1 MNSKRFDVMQTIYHP
16 GSERGGAD
24 HGWLKA
30 SHSFS
35 FAGFFNPDRMNFG
48 ALRVLNDD
56 IIAPGKGFGT
66 HPHDNMEIVTIPQS
80 GIVEH
85 KDSMGHVQQL
95 LPGEVQAMSAG
106 SGILHSEYNGSATEP
121 LKLFQLW
128 VLPKKRN
135 IEPHYDQR
143 AFPETGREDR
153 FQFIASPNGIDDSL
167 TINQDAFF
175 SLGDFQGGSQGVYDI
190 QMPPNGCYL
199 FVIEGRVEIESQTLG
214 SRDALGFWEAAS
226 IDLDFKENT
235 KLLCI
240 EVPML

>member
-1 MNSKRFDVMQTIYHP
+1 MNTVFHP
-16 GSERGGAD
+16 GSERGIVD
-24 HGWLKA
+24 HGWLQA
-30 SHSFS
+30 RHSFS

-106 SGILHSEYNGSATEP
+106 SGIQHSEYNGSSSEP
-121 LKLFQLW
+121 LKLFQIW
-128 VLPKKRN
+128 VLPKERN
-135 IEPHYDQR
+135 VKPQYDQR
-143 AFPETGREDR
+143 AFLEEDRKNR
-153 FQFIASPNGIDDSL
+153 FQFVASPNGIDDSL
-167 TINQDAFF
+167 SINQDAFF
-175 SLGDFQGGSQGVYDI
+175 SLADFNAESSRTYEI

-199 FVIEGRVEIESQTLG
+199 FVIEGTIQVEGETLG
-214 SRDALGFWEAAS
+214 PRDAFGFWDAPS
-226 IDLDFKENT
+226 VDFLPTEDT
-235 KLLCI
+235 RLLCI